1 MGNEQGILQNSEAVA
16 RMMVSIGYRGEDI
29 VQNVALD
36 WSEGMDVE
44 VYKTPA
50 RAELEKGVY
59 KTFLDS
65 IGMQF
70 LGAGKWDLCGIKGVD
85 SWKTDI

>member
-1 MGNEQGILQNSEAVA
+1 ML
-16 RMMVSIGYRGEDI
+16 VSIGYRGEDI

-44 VYKTPA
+44 VYKTTA
-50 RAELEKGVY
+50 RTELEKGTY
-59 KTFLDS
+59 KSFLDS

-70 LGAGKWDLCGIKGVD
+70 LGAGKWDLCGMKGART
-85 SWKTDI
+85 WKQDI